1 MKLPRDEITNE
12 KHQLNERLKLSK
24 DAKRIKIENNR

>member
-24 DAKRIKIENNR
+24 RCQEDKNRKQ